1 MPHDISSPCLQGEVG
16 RGFEARSAVFPDQ
29 GATPPQPS
37 PAFAGEGAA
46 SGARAM
52 TRARN
57 GWVLPVSLLL
67 ALLLGLVPLPAIL
80 QPLRPYWLAL
90 VLAYWVLEEPDK
102 VGLGVAFLL
111 GLLADLVFGGLLG
124 EQAMRLAILAFILD
138 RFRARL
144 RFFPL
149 SQQALA
155 IGGLLLN
162 DRVVSAAIHLVLGE
176 PGSCSP
182 AFMNSAERGTPVF
195 MRSSISWTQSGS

>member
-1 MPHDISSPCLQGEVG
+1 
-16 RGFEARSAVFPDQ
+16 
-29 GATPPQPS
+29 
-37 PAFAGEGAA
+37 
-46 SGARAM
+46 M

-138 RFRARL
+138 RFCARL

-176 PGSCSP
+176 PQHPWGYWWAP
-182 AFMNSAERGTPVF
+182 LLGLLLWAPLHLVLDALRLRRRG
-195 MRSSISWTQSGS
+195 